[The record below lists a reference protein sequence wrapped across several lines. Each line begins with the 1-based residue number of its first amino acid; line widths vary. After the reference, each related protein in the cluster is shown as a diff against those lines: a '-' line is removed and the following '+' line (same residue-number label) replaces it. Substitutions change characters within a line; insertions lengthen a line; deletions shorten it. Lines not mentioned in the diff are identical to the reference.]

1 MAACSVQRIK
11 ELMGNLWGSFMA
23 AFVEV
28 IHGYYNMTFAAK
40 MLVGFCHDLERMCE
54 NAKRFYFAC
63 PTRPSA

>member
-1 MAACSVQRIK
+1 MTAACSVQRIK

-40 MLVGFCHDLERMCE
+40 MLVKITSISRVFI
-54 NAKRFYFAC
+54 KR
-63 PTRPSA
+63 

>member
-1 MAACSVQRIK
+1 MTAACSVQRIK

-40 MLVGFCHDLERMCE
+40 MLVGF
-54 NAKRFYFAC
+54 
-63 PTRPSA
+63 

>member
-11 ELMGNLWGSFMA
+11 ELMGSLWGSFMA

-40 MLVGFCHDLERMCE
+40 MLVVFNSLWGRMCILR
-54 NAKRFYFAC
+54 NSSRYLQK
-63 PTRPSA
+63 